1 MRANASY
8 INSTKGT
15 SSLMCIHQ
23 RMDLQFEFMY
33 LIFTRMPS
41 ERYRRRF
48 RSLLLCSCDI
58 VRALTDCFCLLILHK
73 RLWPYSVQIVT
84 CTGNSLSVALLV
96 RPQQLKRDSRT
107 VLKGTHT
114 FHSIMGRFSTF
125 SIAKQYDLHTTRR
138 KLKTS

>member
-15 SSLMCIHQ
+15 SSLMYIHR
-23 RMDLQFEFMY
+23 RMDLQFKFMY

-41 ERYRRRF
+41 EKYRRRF

-58 VRALTDCFCLLILHK
+58 FRALIDCFCLLILHK

-96 RPQQLKRDSRT
+96 RPQQLERDSRT
-107 VLKGTHT
+107 NCLRRNAHVSRYNGSFQHT
-114 FHSIMGRFSTF
+114 FPLPSSMTSI
-125 SIAKQYDLHTTRR
+125 LHVE
-138 KLKTS
+138 S